1 MVKGSRVHAESLRE
15 GIAAVLAT
23 MGLRDR
29 PGVG

>member
-15 GIAAVLAT
+15 SIAAVLAT